1 MTNSSCAWH
10 EYVCLLRC
18 FHYFCQLAH
27 ADTTLV
33 LSNPVAEDTSSAP
46 SSVSAAVTLALQAG
60 SYLLKPKA
68 VTNYDALDI
77 SADMDDNK
85 EPPLGKDGKPLPA
98 MVEVL
103 SMAPPWA
110 KYPDYEKVRSWGH
123 CRPSSFDLGMEN
135 EGGSTALVW
144 LSGGVSGR
152 LLLSKP
158 LAELHPIASSLQRWQ
173 SAGKKQSAAEHGRK
187 GKGSWRAWTNR
198 QTALWLS
205 HAVHILLC
213 TRRGKTA
220 SIALAFCQQCLT
232 SRKPLCAADSV
243 AEQRCDTHAVQKG
256 LAGCC
261 QRLGPLPHMLGT

>member
-1 MTNSSCAWH
+1 MPLGLPVPDLSDTRCRHHVSLADWHLGWYTGRLCGETKQLHVTNSSCAWH

-27 ADTTLV
+27 ADTTL
-33 LSNPVAEDTSSAP
+33 
-46 SSVSAAVTLALQAG
+46 
-60 SYLLKPKA
+60 
-68 VTNYDALDI
+68 ALDI

-173 SAGKKQSAAEHGRK
+173 SA
-187 GKGSWRAWTNR
+187 
-198 QTALWLS
+198 
-205 HAVHILLC
+205 
-213 TRRGKTA
+213 
-220 SIALAFCQQCLT
+220 
-232 SRKPLCAADSV
+232 DSV